1 MTLLDDSATMRSVR
15 RGAQQLWSAV
25 VSTMAVPARSSYG
38 LRIASGALPR
48 RYTMVRFL
56 IIATLTF
63 IVMSP
68 AKASPL
74 PSDQWTPS
82 ARLVLAQACVA
93 ESGWDTALTREC
105 AAIAHLLARRWRLL
119 HETRPRLTFE
129 GLVRQYSSPIRERRR
144 PWLLR
149 LNAEATRPRGYS
161 ERRWERLEPQWRAV
175 LAFVDRWQAGDEAD
189 PCPGSDHF
197 GSVQDG
203 APTRWR
209 RVQCRPVMR
218 NRYWQIPRRR

>member
-1 MTLLDDSATMRSVR
+1 MVTCVYSAT
-15 RGAQQLWSAV
+15 AH
-25 VSTMAVPARSSYG
+25 
-38 LRIASGALPR
+38 
-48 RYTMVRFL
+48 
-56 IIATLTF
+56 
-63 IVMSP
+63 
-68 AKASPL
+68 ASPL
-74 PSDQWTPS
+74 PEEQWTPS

-93 ESGWDTALTREC
+93 ESGWDTAETTEC
-105 AAIAHLLARRWRLL
+105 AAIAHLLARRWALL
-119 HETRPRLTFE
+119 VQSRPQLTFE

-149 LNAEATRPRGYS
+149 LNAEASRPRGYS
-161 ERRWERLEPQWRAV
+161 ERRWERLQPQWVSV
-175 LAFVDRWQAGDEAD
+175 LSFVDRWQQGIEPD

-218 NRYWQIPRRR
+218 NRYWRIPRRRR